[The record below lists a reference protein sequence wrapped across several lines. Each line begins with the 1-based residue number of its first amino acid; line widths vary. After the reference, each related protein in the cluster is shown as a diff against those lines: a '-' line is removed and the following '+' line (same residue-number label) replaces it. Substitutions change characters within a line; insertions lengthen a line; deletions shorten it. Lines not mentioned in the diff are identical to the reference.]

1 MKLKLTVIFAL
12 ALVSSASLGAAEK
25 LTTGT
30 INVISTTPLPSI
42 GLPLN
47 IIPAN
52 IQIFDSK
59 DLRNQPGVTF
69 ADQLIN
75 NAQGVTF
82 SETQGNPWQ
91 PDVMFRGFSA
101 SPLAG
106 TPQGMSVFVDGVR
119 VNEPFGDT
127 VHWDLIP
134 NFAIQNMQ
142 VVPGSNPVYGMNTLG
157 GAIAIQT
164 KDGRNNRGAA
174 LEVEGGSWGR
184 KRALAQFGG
193 VSKDGSVDYFFG
205 AQNIDEDGWRKYS
218 PTHINQTFGKIGWQN
233 ESSKL
238 DLSYIGAYNNMIGN
252 GLTPIDMLGHDR
264 TGIHTTPDQTKNYL
278 NHFALNGSHW
288 LSKDVMLSGNTYY
301 RTSNR
306 NTLNG
311 DANDD
316 FRTYKTANPDSTSGG
331 VDTAGFCRPRGADS
345 LGEDYDKEAC
355 APGILNR
362 SRIKQRSLGFNLQAA
377 FNQDIWGKKNQL
389 ITGLGYDLAR
399 TKLTQTEQISEV
411 SAGTAGTA
419 DGTTTSP
426 SGGTNIATGTWFD
439 SARRPIN
446 LDEEIELDVLLGG
459 RSRTASLFATDT
471 LSLNSQ
477 WHLTAS
483 ARYNHTKVRNRDH
496 IRLGDDSLSGD
507 HNFNRV
513 NPSLGL
519 TFTPNDTLSIFGSY
533 SESNRAP
540 TSIELGCANPAR
552 PCKLPNAMASDPPL
566 DQVVA
571 KTYEGGLR
579 GKLTE
584 SLKWN
589 ASIYRT
595 MNHDDIHFINSST
608 NSGALG
614 YFDNVG
620 RTKRQGFDLGLS
632 GTIDKFFFRAG
643 YSFISAKYDSDIQL
657 LNEINSSNDDGV
669 VNVRKGNY
677 LAGIPKHQFKLRAQ
691 YEVLPKWFVGS
702 NVVYYSS
709 QFVHGNENN
718 AHNSNTTASDCNDS
732 ADGHEKCYGKFSG
745 YTVVNLDTQYD
756 AGQGWKLFAKAVNIF
771 DKEYYSGGRLAETY
785 FSPTGAWGTDDR
797 GVTGVVPGAP
807 RAGWIGVRYEFGGA
821 PEAK

>member
-1 MKLKLTVIFAL
+1 MDQDLMKLKLSAIVAL
-12 ALVSSASLGAAEK
+12 ALASSASLGAAEK

-91 PDVMFRGFSA
+91 PDVTFRGFSA

-106 TPQGMSVFVDGVR
+106 NPQGMSVYVDGVR
-119 VNEPFGDT
+119 VNEAFGDT
-127 VHWDLIP
+127 VHWDLLP
-134 NFAIQNMQ
+134 SFAIQNMQ
-142 VVPGSNPVYGMNTLG
+142 IVPGSNPVYGLNTLG

-205 AQNIDEDGWRKYS
+205 AQNIDEDGWRKHS
-218 PTHINQTFGKIGWQN
+218 PTHINQTFGKVGWQN
-233 ESSKL
+233 ESSKI

-252 GLTPIDMLGHDR
+252 GLTPIDMLGSDR
-264 TGIHTTPDQTKNYL
+264 TGVHTTPDQTKNYL
-278 NHFALNGSHW
+278 NHFALNASHW
-288 LSKDVMLSGNTYY
+288 LNNSIMLSGNAYY

-311 DANDD
+311 DLNDD
-316 FRTYKTANPDSTSGG
+316 LDVSTDSFNQSGG
-331 VDTAGFCRPRGADS
+331 EFTTCKAENDD
-345 LGEDYDKEAC
+345 C
-355 APGILNR
+355 APAVMNR
-362 SRIKQRSLGFNLQAA
+362 SRIKQRNLGFNFQTA
-377 FNQDIWGKKNQL
+377 FNQDLFGKKNQF
-389 ITGLGYDLAR
+389 ITGVGYDLAR
-399 TKLTQTEQISEV
+399 TKLTQTEQFTDIMGLFPLEELEDFGPL
-411 SAGTAGTA
+411 A
-419 DGTTTSP
+419 
-426 SGGTNIATGTWFD
+426 FD

-446 LDEEIELDVLLGG
+446 LSNDIETSVILGG
-459 RSRTASLFATDT
+459 RARTASLFFTDT
-471 LSLNSQ
+471 LSLNQ
-477 WHLTAS
+477 YWHLTAS
-483 ARYNHTKVRNRDH
+483 ARYNHTKVKNRDH
-496 IRLGDDSLSGD
+496 LNPTGSDASLSGD

-513 NPSLGL
+513 NPSVGL
-519 TFTPNDTLSIFGSY
+519 TFSPNDQLSVFGSY

-540 TSIELGCANPAR
+540 TSIELGCANPAQ

-571 KTYEGGLR
+571 KTYETGLR
-579 GKLTE
+579 GKLTDN
-584 SLKWN
+584 LKWN

-595 MNHDDIHFINSST
+595 MNHDDIHFIQ
-608 NSGALG
+608 SGTTTTRG

-620 RTKRQGFDLGLS
+620 RTKRQGFDLGLN
-632 GTIDKFFFRAG
+632 GTVEKLFFRAG
-643 YSFISAKYDSDIQL
+643 YSFISAKYDSDL
-657 LNEINSSNDDGV
+657 VLANEINSTSDTEVDDGIQ
-669 VNVRKGNY
+669 VRKGNY

-691 YEVLPKWFVGS
+691 YEILPKWTVGT
-702 NVVYYSS
+702 NVVYFSK

-718 AHNSNTTASDCNDS
+718 AHDSNTDNCTAEGNRSCP
-732 ADGHEKCYGKFSG
+732 GKLNG
-745 YTVVNLDTQYD
+745 YAVVNLDTQYD
-756 AGQGWKLFAKAVNIF
+756 VGQGWKLFAKAINIF
-771 DKEYYSGGRLAETY
+771 DKDYYSAGRLAETY
-785 FSPTGAWGTDDR
+785 FSPSGSWGGEDR